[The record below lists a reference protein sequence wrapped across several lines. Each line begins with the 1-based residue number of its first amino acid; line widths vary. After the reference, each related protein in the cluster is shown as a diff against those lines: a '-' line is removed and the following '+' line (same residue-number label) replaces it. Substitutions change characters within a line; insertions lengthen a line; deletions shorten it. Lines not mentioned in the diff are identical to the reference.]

1 MPETKDLRL
10 LSKFHS
16 SERGI
21 FEHPTAEMKNTPIKA
36 LIADDE
42 ALARKFLR
50 RMLKDDH
57 DVEIVG
63 ECSNGREA
71 VEMIRKQ
78 NPDLVFLDV
87 QMPEMDGFA
96 VLEAI
101 GTEQL
106 PEIIFATAYEQ
117 YAVRAFELHALDYL
131 LKPFDQARF
140 KDAIKH
146 AKERFRSERRNE
158 GRMQISA
165 LLESIKN
172 KPQYLNRLMIKAA
185 GRITFLSIDEI
196 NWIEADD
203 KYVHLHTDK
212 ITPMVRQTLSAM
224 ETQLD
229 PKKFKRVHRSAIVNV
244 GRIKEL
250 QPLFSGEH
258 SILLEDGTKLTLSRN
273 YKDKLFEFL
282 GKPL

>member
-1 MPETKDLRL
+1 
-10 LSKFHS
+10 
-16 SERGI
+16 
-21 FEHPTAEMKNTPIKA
+21 MKNAPIRA

-42 ALARKFLR
+42 ALARKFIR
-50 RMLKDDH
+50 RMLKDDR

-63 ECSNGREA
+63 ECSNGKETVA
-71 VEMIRKQ
+71 LIRKQ

-96 VLEAI
+96 VLESI
-101 GTEQL
+101 GVDQL
-106 PEIIFATAYEQ
+106 PGVIFTTAYEQ
-117 YAVRAFELHALDYL
+117 YAIRAFELHALDYL

-146 AKERFRSERRNE
+146 AKERFRSRRQKDERLQ
-158 GRMQISA
+158 MSA

-172 KPQYLNRLMIKAA
+172 KPQYLDRLVIKAG
-185 GRITFLSIDEI
+185 GRITFLSTDEI

-203 KYVHLHTDK
+203 KYVHLHTGK
-212 ITPMVRQTLSAM
+212 VSPMVRQTLSAM

-229 PKKFKRVHRSAIVNV
+229 PRKFRRIHRSAIVNV
-244 GRIKEL
+244 ERIKEL

-273 YKDKLFEFL
+273 YRDKLFEFL
-282 GKPL
+282 GKPLS

>member
-1 MPETKDLRL
+1 
-10 LSKFHS
+10 
-16 SERGI
+16 
-21 FEHPTAEMKNTPIKA
+21 MKNAPIRA

-42 ALARKFLR
+42 ALARKFIR

-63 ECSNGREA
+63 ECSNGKEA
-71 VEMIRKQ
+71 VAMIRKQ
-78 NPDLVFLDV
+78 KPDIVFLDV

-96 VLEAI
+96 VLQSI
-101 GTEQL
+101 GIERL
-106 PEIIFATAYEQ
+106 PQIIFATAYEQ
-117 YAVRAFELHALDYL
+117 YAIRAFELHALDYL

-146 AKERFRSERRNE
+146 AKQRFQSERRSE
-158 GRMQISA
+158 GRTQISA

-172 KPQYLNRLMIKAA
+172 RRQYLDRLVIKAG
-185 GRITFLSIDEI
+185 GRITFLSTDEI

-203 KYVHLHTDK
+203 KYVHLHAGK

-229 PKKFKRVHRSAIVNV
+229 PRKFRRIHRSAIVNI

-250 QPLFSGEH
+250 QPLFSGEY

-273 YKDKLFEFL
+273 YKDKLFELL

>member
-1 MPETKDLRL
+1 
-10 LSKFHS
+10 
-16 SERGI
+16 
-21 FEHPTAEMKNTPIKA
+21 MKNAPIRA

-42 ALARKFLR
+42 ALARKFIR
-50 RMLKDDH
+50 QMLKDDH

-63 ECSNGREA
+63 ECSNGKEA
-71 VEMIRKQ
+71 VAMIRKQ
-78 NPDLVFLDV
+78 NPDLVLLDV

-96 VLEAI
+96 VLESI
-101 GTEQL
+101 GVERL

-117 YAVRAFELHALDYL
+117 YAIRAFELHALDYL

-146 AKERFRSERRNE
+146 AKERFRSERQDE
-158 GRMQISA
+158 GRTQISA

-172 KPQYLNRLMIKAA
+172 KSQYLDRLMIKAS
-185 GRITFLSIDEI
+185 GRITFLSTDEI

-203 KYVHLHTDK
+203 KYVHLHTGK
-212 ITPMVRQTLSAM
+212 ISPMVRQTLSAM

-229 PKKFKRVHRSAIVNV
+229 PRKFRRIHRSAIVNV
-244 GRIKEL
+244 ERIKEL
-250 QPLFSGEH
+250 QPLFNGEH

-273 YKDKLFEFL
+273 YKDKLFELL

>member
-1 MPETKDLRL
+1 
-10 LSKFHS
+10 
-16 SERGI
+16 
-21 FEHPTAEMKNTPIKA
+21 MKHAPIRA

-42 ALARKFLR
+42 ALARKFIR

-57 DVEIVG
+57 DVEVVG
-63 ECSNGREA
+63 ECSNGKEA
-71 VEMIRKQ
+71 VAMIRKQ

-87 QMPEMDGFA
+87 QMPEMDGFGVVEA
-96 VLEAI
+96 VGLES
-101 GTEQL
+101 L

-117 YAVRAFELHALDYL
+117 YAIRAFELHALDYL

-140 KDAIKH
+140 KEAIKH
-146 AKERFRSERRNE
+146 AKERLHSVRQND

-165 LLESIKN
+165 VLESIRN
-172 KPQYLNRLMIKAA
+172 KPQYLNRLVIKSG
-185 GRITFLSIDEI
+185 GRITFLSTDEI

-203 KYVHLHTDK
+203 KYVHLHTSK
-212 ITPMVRQTLSAM
+212 GNPMVRQTLNAM

-229 PKKFKRVHRSAIVNV
+229 PGKFRRVHRSAIVNV
-244 GRIKEL
+244 ERIKEL

-258 SILLEDGTKLTLSRN
+258 SILLHDGTKLTLSRN
-273 YKDKLFEFL
+273 YKNKLFEFL